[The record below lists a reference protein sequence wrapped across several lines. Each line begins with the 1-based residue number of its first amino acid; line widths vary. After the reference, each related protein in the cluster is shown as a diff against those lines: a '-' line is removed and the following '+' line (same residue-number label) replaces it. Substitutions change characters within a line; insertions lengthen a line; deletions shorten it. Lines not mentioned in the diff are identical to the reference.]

1 MELPASASRHLVK
14 GIARAG
20 GGTTVFSNEGE
31 DLRPKVTGLLKN
43 SLQPAISDVKVE
55 WKDAEGATIK
65 YHSMEEE
72 EPEVETRK
80 TLLGYMKP
88 KRGKKQLSIIGPA
101 PSKLPP
107 VYDGQRLL
115 AYCLFSEK
123 GAHTYDVL
131 GCRFPVSFEFPP
143 LPRKPSSVCLTTEFA

>member
-1 MELPASASRHLVK
+1 MELPPSASRHLVK

-20 GGTTVFSNEGE
+20 RGTSMFSKEGE
-31 DLRPKVTGLLKN
+31 DLRPKVMELLKN

-55 WKDAEGATIK
+55 WKDAKGAAIK
-65 YHSMEEE
+65 YDPMEED
-72 EPEVETRK
+72 PEVETRK

-88 KRGKKQLSIIGPA
+88 KRGKKGKKQLSTIGSA

-115 AYCLFSEK
+115 AYCLFSQK
-123 GAHTYDVL
+123 GANTYDVTFCIK
-131 GCRFPVSFEFPP
+131 GS
-143 LPRKPSSVCLTTEFA
+143 

>member
-1 MELPASASRHLVK
+1 MPASASRHLVK

-65 YHSMEEE
+65 YDSMEEE

-123 GAHTYDVL
+123 GAHTYDVTF
-131 GCRFPVSFEFPP
+131 C
-143 LPRKPSSVCLTTEFA
+143 

>member
-1 MELPASASRHLVK
+1 M
-14 GIARAG
+14 
-20 GGTTVFSNEGE
+20 FSNEGE

-65 YHSMEEE
+65 YDSMEEE

-101 PSKLPP
+101 PSMLPP

-123 GAHTYDVL
+123 GARTYDVTI
-131 GCRFPVSFEFPP
+131 CKEV
-143 LPRKPSSVCLTTEFA
+143 KD

>member
-65 YHSMEEE
+65 YDSM
-72 EPEVETRK
+72 EVETRK
-80 TLLGYMKP
+80 TLLGYLKP

-107 VYDGQRLL
+107 V
-115 AYCLFSEK
+115 
-123 GAHTYDVL
+123 
-131 GCRFPVSFEFPP
+131 
-143 LPRKPSSVCLTTEFA
+143 